1 MAQVMKKIKREWR
14 TVQIPDGL
22 IDQIEE
28 YIKTEEAKRRGF
40 TSISAYVSYALRKE
54 LEK

>member
-1 MAQVMKKIKREWR
+1 MKLILKIKREWR
-14 TVQIPDGL
+14 TVQVPDGI

-28 YIKTEEAKRRGF
+28 YIQTDEARKRGF
-40 TSISAYVSYALRKE
+40 TSISAYVSYVLRKE